1 MKTNVIGATKT
12 FKRILTVGVAVMA
25 LALAS
30 GCTTMEDRKFM
41 VEAQKEVLVAEA
53 ARDKAKYDAEAVR
66 YKAIAFTS
74 NGGDATSRVA
84 AAMSLQKGGNTSTEV
99 ASKQGS
105 SVINTGPSTAE
116 QIFMWTDMLLNRGTA
131 YYGINKNTQLG
142 ITQSNN
148 ARMLGESTNNTFLG
162 LGKEIKPNYSNSFNT
177 TTMMAPAAP
186 AATTEAA
193 PVE

>member
-1 MKTNVIGATKT
+1 MK
-12 FKRILTVGVAVMA
+12 FKSFLTVTAAVMA
-25 LALAS
+25 LVFAS
-30 GCTTMEDRKFM
+30 GCTTIEDRKFM

-74 NGGDATSRVA
+74 NGGTDTARVA
-84 AAMSLQKGGNTSTEV
+84 AAMSLQKGGDTSV
-99 ASKQGS
+99 DIASKQGS
-105 SVINTGPSTAE
+105 SVLNTGPSTGE

-162 LGKEIKPNYSNSFNT
+162 LGREIKPNYTNSFNT
-177 TTMMAPAAP
+177 TTMAPIYTGPQPDAQH
-186 AATTEAA
+186 TDQ
-193 PVE
+193 

>member
-1 MKTNVIGATKT
+1 MK
-12 FKRILTVGVAVMA
+12 FKSFLTVTAAVMA
-25 LALAS
+25 LVFAS

-41 VEAQKEVLVAEA
+41 VEAQKEILVAEA
-53 ARDKAKYDAEAVR
+53 ARDKAKYGAESMR
-66 YKAIAFTS
+66 YKAIAYTTKD
-74 NGGDATSRVA
+74 GDTTARVA
-84 AAMSLQKGGNTSTEV
+84 GAMSLQKGGNTSTEV

-105 SVINTGPSTAE
+105 SVINTGPSTGE
-116 QIFMWTDMLLNRGTA
+116 QAFMWVDMLLNRGTT

-148 ARMLGESTNNTFLG
+148 SRLLGESTNNTFLG
-162 LGKEIKPNYSNSFNT
+162 LGREIKPNYTNSFNT

-186 AATTEAA
+186 ASTTEVA

>member
-1 MKTNVIGATKT
+1 MKFKSFLTATA
-12 FKRILTVGVAVMA
+12 AVMA
-25 LALAS
+25 LVLAS

-41 VEAQKEVLVAEA
+41 AEAQRDVLVAEA

-66 YKAIAFTS
+66 YKAIAFTTQ
-74 NGGDATSRVA
+74 GGDTASRVVG
-84 AAMSLQKGGNTSTEV
+84 AMSLQKGGNTSTEV

-105 SVINTGPSTAE
+105 SVINTGPSAGE
-116 QIFMWTDMLLNRGTA
+116 QAFMWVDMLLNRGTT

-148 ARMLGESTNNTFLG
+148 SRLLGESTNNTFLG
-162 LGKEIKPNYSNSFNT
+162 LGREIKPNYTNSFNT
-177 TTMMAPAAP
+177 TTMMAPASPAP
-186 AATTEAA
+186 TTEVA